1 VKNGFAFDAATKV
14 NQQVLFGGYG
24 NLM

>member
-1 VKNGFAFDAATKV
+1 VKNGFAFDPATKV